1 MSIMLKAAGLHTFN
15 NDLDAVPAGALL
27 KAENTIIDRD
37 SIIESRRGFK
47 QYATISILSTDR
59 AKQLLIYKDRILT
72 HYSDKLAFDN
82 GSGIFTDFSG
92 NYSELEPG
100 LRIKGLEANGNFY
113 FTTIAGIKKISATSA
128 SQFTS
133 AANYIKDAGAVKAL
147 DVEAIINYSIPGFF
161 SPEAKVAYRIVWGYK
176 DQNEN
181 VLLGV
186 PSSRTVVVN
195 TSTTSSAVV
204 DLSFPIPEEI
214 TSNNLEYF
222 YQVYRTAVKELGVAP
237 SLDDIDPGDEMYLVL
252 EDFPTTNELTVT
264 RMISVQDITP
274 EDFRASGALLYTN
287 LNSGEGI
294 NRSNEVPPI
303 AKDIALFSDSVFF
316 ANTKTS
322 QTLSL
327 SLLSVSQLIT
337 SVSKFTITN
346 GTTSNTYTFVGIPEI
361 TEFTFDTQAN
371 TTDGSYFLI
380 NAASN
385 IRKYFVW
392 FNKTGTTPQPTGLDT
407 IDRLPIEV
415 DISGATTNIDVAQLV
430 LTAIDAVTDFSATR
444 LGAVVT
450 VLNTNNGEADD
461 AINGTIPVSGV
472 FAINVTQQGDGE
484 DLSLNH
490 VLLSGAPTPAQ
501 QIDET
506 ARSLVKVINQ
516 NVAEDTYA
524 FYLSGPDDLPGL
536 MSLESRNIDDPIF
549 YLGVNSTATG
559 SQFNPILPVTQT
571 GTVAI
576 GTGTVTI
583 TAASHGYSNGASV
596 VIYNSTSTPTINNTY
611 TISNVTLNTFDI
623 SATVTISGN
632 VDILIT
638 TDVSS
643 ENEVRPNRLYFSKFQ
658 QPEAVPAL
666 SYIDVGPKD
675 QAILRIV
682 ALRDSLFIFKEDGI
696 YRLTGVQ
703 EPTWSV
709 SLFDNS
715 VVLLAPDTCSV
726 LNNQIYCLTTQGIA
740 RITDTGVGVISR
752 PIEDKIQKVIVQNTN
767 YKTISFGVSYETD
780 RAYFIFLPSSSSD
793 TEPSYAL
800 RFNTFT
806 NTWTEWDRSNVS
818 GIVNPA
824 DDKLYLGATSPIIE
838 QERKQLSRKD
848 YADYEFILSV
858 GANSV
863 DDTTITLSSNIGISS
878 GDIIVQTQ
886 YVTIST
892 YNRLLKKLDLD
903 ISLQHDY
910 FSTLEMMYGDDL
922 SNKMTLLVNKLNAD
936 PSTALLYSFS
946 GTSDPVIIQTEFNVI
961 ITTLNADPGVFL
973 TNYVDSTG
981 SQEIEGQILTPIK
994 NTNKVI
1000 LRLAAPFIV
1009 GNIIHYVGI
1018 PNTIIYAP
1026 QHFGDTSVLKQVN
1039 EATFIFEDTVF
1050 TTARVAYNSDLS
1062 PNFEYVNFEGVGD
1075 GSWGNFVWG
1084 EQSWGGEG
1092 DQVPLRTYIPL
1103 EKQRCRFIRPRFE
1116 HSNAWEH
1123 YAIQGISLN
1132 PRPLSTRGYR

>member
-1 MSIMLKAAGLHTFN
+1 MSIMLKATGLHTFN

-27 KAENTIIDRD
+27 KAENTVIDRD

-47 QYATISILSTDR
+47 QYGTVSGLSTDR
-59 AKQLLIYKDRILT
+59 AKQLLIYKDTILT

-82 GSGIFTDFSG
+82 GSGTFTDFSG
-92 NYSELEPG
+92 SYSELEPG

-113 FTTIAGIKKISATSA
+113 FTTLSGIKKISATSS

-147 DVEAIINYSIPGFF
+147 DVEAIIDYSVPGFF
-161 SPEAKVAYRIVWGYK
+161 DPEAKVAYRIVWGYK
-176 DQNEN
+176 DINEN

-186 PSSRTVVVN
+186 PSARTVVVN
-195 TSTTSSAVV
+195 TSTTASAVV

-214 TSNNLEYF
+214 TATNIEYF
-222 YQVYRTAVKELGVAP
+222 YQIYRTAVKQLGVAP

-264 RMISVQDITP
+264 RMITVQDITP

-316 ANTKTS
+316 ANTRTS

-327 SLLSVSQLIT
+327 SLLSVSQLI
-337 SVSKFTITN
+337 SGVSTFTITN
-346 GTTSNTYTFVGIPEI
+346 GNTSNTYTFVGIPEI
-361 TEFTFDTQAN
+361 TDFTFDTQAN
-371 TTDGSYFLI
+371 TTDASYFLI

-392 FNKTGTTPQPTGLDT
+392 FNKTGTTPEPSALDT
-407 IDRLPIEV
+407 VDRLPIEV
-415 DISGATTNIDVAQLV
+415 DISGATTDIDVAQLV
-430 LTAIDAVTDFSATR
+430 LTAINNTTDFTATR
-444 LGAVVT
+444 IGAVVT
-450 VLNTNNGEADD
+450 ITNTNTGDADD
-461 AINGTIPVSGV
+461 AINGATPVGGV

-484 DLSLNH
+484 DLGLNH

-506 ARSLVKVINQ
+506 ARSLIKVINQ
-516 NVAEDTYA
+516 NTNEDTYG

-549 YLGVNSTATG
+549 YLGANSTATG
-559 SQFNPILPVTQT
+559 SQFNPILPVTQS
-571 GTVAI
+571 GTVAL

-583 TAASHGYSNGASV
+583 TAAAHGFSNGDSV
-596 VIYNSTSTPTINNTY
+596 VLYNATTTPIINGTY
-611 TISNVTLNTFDI
+611 TISNITVNTFDI
-623 SATVTISGN
+623 ASTVTTIGN
-632 VDILIT
+632 IDILT
-638 TDVSS
+638 AEDVFS
-643 ENEVRPNRLYFSKFQ
+643 ENEIRPNRLYFSKFQ
-658 QPEAVPAL
+658 QPEAVPSL
-666 SYIDVGPKD
+666 SYIDIGPKD

-703 EPTWSV
+703 EPNWSV

-715 VVLLAPDTCSV
+715 VILLAPDTCSV

-740 RITDTGVGVISR
+740 RVTDTGVGVISR
-752 PIEDKIQKVIVQNTN
+752 PIEDKIQKVIVQNSN
-767 YKTISFGVSYETD
+767 YKTISFGISYETD
-780 RAYFIFLPSSSSD
+780 RAYFIYLPSSQSD

-806 NTWTEWDRSNVS
+806 NTWTEWVRSNVS

-824 DDKLYLGATSPIIE
+824 DDKLYLGAASPIIE
-838 QERKQLSRKD
+838 QERKNLDRKD
-848 YADYEFILSV
+848 YADYEFTLSL
-858 GANSV
+858 GANSIN
-863 DDTTITLSSNIGISS
+863 DTTVTLSSNIGINS

-886 YVTIST
+886 YITIST

-903 ISLQHDY
+903 ISLEHDY
-910 FSTLEMMYGDDL
+910 FSTLEMLYGDDL
-922 SNKMTLLVNKLNAD
+922 TNKMIALVNKLNAD
-936 PSTALLYSFS
+936 PSPTSIYTFS
-946 GTSDPVIIQTEFNVI
+946 GTTNPITIQTEFNVI
-961 ITTLNADPGVFL
+961 INTLNNDPGVFL
-973 TNYVDSTG
+973 SNYMESTG
-981 SQEIEGQILTPIK
+981 SQQIEGQILTPVK

-1009 GNIIHYVGI
+1009 GSIVHYVGI
-1018 PNTIIYAP
+1018 PNVIIYAP
-1026 QHFGDTSVLKQVN
+1026 QHFGDTSILKQVN

-1050 TTARVAYNSDLS
+1050 TSARVAYNSDLS
-1062 PNFEYVNFEGVGD
+1062 PNFEYVDFEGVGD

-1116 HSNAWEH
+1116 HGNAWEH

-1132 PRPLSTRGYR
+1132 PRSLSTRGYR